1 MLYAVSGAQGCG
13 KSTIVAALEAKGYPV
28 VSRKTSRSILGEW
41 GVTLDDINNDI
52 DLSMKFQY
60 EIIERKA
67 QDELEAVKSKDV
79 WFTERTYMD
88 LFTYALVNL
97 GKHNK
102 YSVWL
107 DAYHDR
113 CLELQK
119 AYKGVFYVRSGL
131 FHVEADGVRG
141 ANRHYSK
148 LVDLVME
155 DYTMASVSPLDL
167 QTINIANLD
176 KRIEL
181 IERIVNKQHE

>member
-13 KSTIVAALEAKGYPV
+13 KSTVIAALEEKGYPV
-28 VSRKTSRSILGEW
+28 VSRKTSRSILSEW
-41 GVTLDDINNDI
+41 GMTLDQINDDV

-67 QDELEAVKSKDV
+67 LDELEAIKSDAV

-107 DAYHDR
+107 DAYYDR
-113 CLELQK
+113 CLELQRS
-119 AYKGVFYVRSGL
+119 YSGIFYIQSGL
-131 FHVEADGVRG
+131 FEVVSDGVRG
-141 ANRHYSK
+141 ANQHYSK
-148 LVDLVME
+148 MVDLTMSH
-155 DYTMASVSPLDL
+155 YTEHSMPSSQVHVISTPDL
-167 QTINIANLD
+167 ARRIQFIER
-176 KRIEL
+176 RIEK
-181 IERIVNKQHE
+181 V